1 VPPASGSDETFTAVS
16 AGTAYLADGW
26 QWNARLEYRA
36 GETDDRW
43 VILPSVFIE
52 PSPRLGV
59 AAGVRIFLTQAE
71 SGLDSEHYDSRL
83 AFSYRPDGRRWVF
96 LDRLDLLRDETT
108 TTDGIVRM
116 SRLVNNLSANRKVGI
131 HTQFSLQYGSKW
143 NSSWLASR
151 SLEGYTD
158 LLGFELRHDFSNR
171 TDIGLRHSM
180 LHSWNAAQIDH
191 GTGVSLG
198 YSMFDNVWV
207 LAGYNFSGFRDDDL
221 TDGSYTAHGPFL
233 QFDLKAD
240 QKAAQLLGRRFF
252 TSQP

>member
-1 VPPASGSDETFTAVS
+1 
-16 AGTAYLADGW
+16 
-26 QWNARLEYRA
+26 
-36 GETDDRW
+36 
-43 VILPSVFIE
+43 
-52 PSPRLGV
+52 
-59 AAGVRIFLTQAE
+59 
-71 SGLDSEHYDSRL
+71 
-83 AFSYRPDGRRWVF
+83 
-96 LDRLDLLRDETT
+96 LLRDETT